1 MRNRLAGAETIAQR
15 VAVPVNPE
23 LFLEAVQAFQE
34 AAERPLPTPTR
45 RVAGYYLTDIPLNRG
60 MLGAM
65 AALRAKGAGDVAE
78 PVLFRLMNLGQIFEA
93 RDIFG
98 RFMKLGAEETAVSDS
113 LLMAAAVAGISA
125 ADGPAFDLD
134 DVLKHAC
141 RFDEEAATKEEA
153 N

>member
-1 MRNRLAGAETIAQR
+1 MAQR
-15 VAVPVNPE
+15 VAAPVDPE

-65 AALRAKGAGDVAE
+65 AALRAKGAGAVAE

-93 RDIFG
+93 QNIFG
-98 RFMKLGAEETAVSDS
+98 RFMKPGADETAVSDS
-113 LLMAAAVAGISA
+113 LLKAAAVADISA
-125 ADGPAFDLD
+125 TDEPAFDLG

-141 RFDEEAATKEEA
+141 RFDEEAFTNKDKA